1 MPSTPFHDAEKLI
14 GATFGEFAGW
24 QMPRHFAAL
33 EEEVSRARRNGG
45 IVDFS
50 NWSKLKISGADAA
63 DFVHNYTTQNI
74 KALAEGQGLQT
85 AVTTWKGTMI
95 DHVFVYR
102 LDDGLR
108 MIGHPETAPLINKA
122 LQKYLFGVDVEI
134 EDVTEARGMFYVFGP
149 HAAAI
154 LEEAGD
160 EKLTELP
167 MHAFKLVSLD
177 GSDSMVARTWPLGG
191 DGFIVL
197 IPNEQA
203 VDAFKAIRAAADV
216 HETPFIGQEAFEI
229 LRIEAGMPS
238 FPQEINDERNPW
250 EVRLADSV
258 SMNKGCYL
266 GQEVIARLANYQ
278 KVQRHLVGLRLTQP
292 VEAGLSLIDDDGKA
306 VGLVT
311 SVAFAPDAE
320 HPTALGFV
328 KTAWAEAGR
337 KLRVASGDAPVE
349 AEVRDLPFWQ
359 ELAGGGVTPRH
370 SS

>member
-1 MPSTPFHDAEKLI
+1 MPRTPFHDVAKTI
-14 GATFGEFAGW
+14 GATFGEFSGW
-24 QMPRHFAAL
+24 QMPRHFASL
-33 EEEVSRARRNGG
+33 SDEVAQARQHGG
-45 IVDFS
+45 IVDLS

-63 DFVHNYTTQNI
+63 EFVHNYTTHNI

-85 AVTTWKGTMI
+85 AVTTWKGTML

-108 MIGHPETAPLINKA
+108 VIGHPETAGSIRKA
-122 LQKYLFGVDVEI
+122 LEKYLFGVDVEI
-134 EDVTEARGMFYVFGP
+134 EDVTEARAMLYVFGP
-149 HAAAI
+149 NAAAI
-154 LEEAGD
+154 LEAAGD
-160 EKLTELP
+160 ELLTELP

-191 DGFIVL
+191 DGFMVL
-197 IPNEQA
+197 IPVEQA
-203 VDAFKAIRAAADV
+203 VEAFQAIRAAA
-216 HETPFIGQEAFEI
+216 EAKQTPFIGMEAFEI

-238 FPQEINDERNPW
+238 FPQEINEDRNPW

-278 KVQRHLVGLRLTQP
+278 KVQRHLVGLSLSQP
-292 VEAGLSLIDDDGKA
+292 VEAGLSLLDENGKA
-306 VGLVT
+306 IGLVT

-320 HPTALGFV
+320 HPVALGFV
-328 KTAWAEAGR
+328 KADWAKEGSKVR
-337 KLRVASGDAPVE
+337 IASGEHPVE
-349 AEVRDLPFWQ
+349 AEVRDLPFWKD
-359 ELAGGGVTPRH
+359 LAGGGITPRH

>member
-1 MPSTPFHDAEKLI
+1 MPRTPFHDVSKTL
-14 GATFGEFAGW
+14 GATFGEFSGW
-24 QMPRHFAAL
+24 EMPRHFGLLA
-33 EEEVSRARRNGG
+33 EEVARARQHGG
-45 IVDFS
+45 IVDLS
-50 NWSKLKISGADAA
+50 NWSKLKLSGADAA
-63 DFVHNYTTQNI
+63 EFLHNYTTQNI

-108 MIGHPETAPLINKA
+108 VIGHPETGPLISKA

-134 EDVTEARGMFYVFGP
+134 EDVTEARAMFYVFGP
-149 HAAAI
+149 RAAAL
-154 LEEAGD
+154 LEAAGD

-167 MHAFKLVSLD
+167 LHAFKLVSLD
-177 GSDSMVARTWPLGG
+177 GSDSMVARTWPMGG

-197 IPNEQA
+197 IPTEQA
-203 VDAFKAIRAAADV
+203 VEAFLAIQKAAQA
-216 HETPFIGQEAFEI
+216 HEVPFIGMEAYEI
-229 LRIEAGMPS
+229 LRIEEGLPS
-238 FPQEINDERNPW
+238 FPQEINEDRNPW

-278 KVQRHLVGLRLTQP
+278 KVQRHLVGLRLNQP
-292 VEAGLSLIDDDGKA
+292 VEAGLSLLDETGKA
-306 VGLVT
+306 IGLLT

-320 HPTALGFV
+320 YPVALGFL
-328 KTAWAEAGR
+328 KTDWAQPG
-337 KLRVASGDAPVE
+337 KTVRVASGDTPVE

-359 ELAGGGVTPRH
+359 GLSGGGVTPRH
-370 SS
+370 AQ